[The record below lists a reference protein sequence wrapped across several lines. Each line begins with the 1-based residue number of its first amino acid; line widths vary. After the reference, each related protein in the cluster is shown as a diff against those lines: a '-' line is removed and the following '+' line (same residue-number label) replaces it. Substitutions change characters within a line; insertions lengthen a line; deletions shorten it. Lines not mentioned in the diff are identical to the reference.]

1 MEFLTKF
8 INIFIVIILYV
19 KISYV
24 ICVFV
29 EYYLKYRQ
37 KDTNVSIWIKWKDVF
52 HSTYSTMMSILLIL
66 LFSQI
71 LHKGPVV
78 VDEHTKTFLTT
89 FGVLS
94 LFDYLHITQWTKNIG
109 LHGIWVLQNC
119 ILAGRCCFNVGVSQ
133 NIRIWKALN
142 MFKSKVGL

>member
-94 LFDYLHITQWTKNIG
+94 LFDYLHITQ
-109 LHGIWVLQNC
+109 
-119 ILAGRCCFNVGVSQ
+119 
-133 NIRIWKALN
+133 
-142 MFKSKVGL
+142 